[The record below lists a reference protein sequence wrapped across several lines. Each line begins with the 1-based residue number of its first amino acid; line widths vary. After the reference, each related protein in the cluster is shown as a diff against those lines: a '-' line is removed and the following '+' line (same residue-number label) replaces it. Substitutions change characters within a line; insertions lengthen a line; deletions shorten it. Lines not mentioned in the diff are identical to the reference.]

1 MKNFGIN
8 NAFIR
13 IHWKELTQKDFQALR
28 ESIDTIHHALQ
39 FVAIV
44 GKYLLPPRTDDSHTA
59 MEWISS
65 RMIFAG
71 EWINADRTFRV
82 TLNPELLRL
91 ELCDY
96 DWNCLSEINMVN
108 KTKMEIYA
116 LLKLQLS
123 QLGVSV
129 ANLSIDMHY
138 DIPRHITD
146 NGGTYKI
153 ENPDHFREIANYY
166 SNAHLVLKQVIAN
179 VNEAT
184 LIRCWPHHID
194 LATNIIVQRDENGS
208 LLRTIGVGITPPDT
222 YYNEPY
228 FYMRIW
234 SRDNLEITE
243 FPELNAGRWH
253 QKDWTGAVLK
263 ISKLASKNN
272 INDQVEVMT
281 TFIKTGLMYFY
292 NELITYS

>member
-1 MKNFGIN
+1 MKNFDIN

-13 IHWKELTQKDFQALR
+13 IHWKELVQKDYPALK

-59 MEWISS
+59 MEWNST
-65 RMIFAG
+65 RKVFAG

-91 ELCDY
+91 GLCDY
-96 DWNCLSEINMVN
+96 DWNCLSEINMVD

-116 LLKLQLS
+116 ILKSKLS

-138 DIPRHITD
+138 DLPRHVTD
-146 NGGTYKI
+146 NGGVYKI
-153 ENPDHFREIANYY
+153 VNPDHFKEIANYY
-166 SNAHLVLKQVIAN
+166 SNANLILKQVIAN
-179 VNEAT
+179 VSEAT
-184 LIRCWPHHID
+184 QIRCWPHHMD
-194 LATNIIVQRDENGS
+194 LATNIIVHRDVNGTVA
-208 LLRTIGVGITPPDT
+208 RTISVGITPPDT

-228 FYMRIW
+228 FYMQIW
-234 SRDNLEITE
+234 TRDSFDITD
-243 FPELNAGRWH
+243 FPELPAGRWYN
-253 QKDWTGAVLK
+253 KDWTGAVLK
-263 ISKLASKNN
+263 LSKLTAKNS
-272 INDQVEVMT
+272 INEQVDIMT
-281 TFIKTGLMYFY
+281 NFLRSGLLFFY
-292 NELITYS
+292 NKLSIYS